1 MASQEELD
9 REQELIRLTQQR
21 AGIQENILEDVRD
34 IGNVISDQL
43 KNLQFERQ
51 ERAEIR
57 SLVREVNKTA
67 SENYN
72 TTIKELGSQK
82 QLAKLAK
89 DRNNLSTQLISLQNL
104 QQKFAQGTTEEEK
117 NMSFALKE
125 QIIFT
130 QNLINNLSQIES
142 QSKAIANNFSV
153 KTFDGLS
160 RIVKD
165 IPVLRQ
171 FSTPFESAAN
181 ASRLVVAENA
191 KILSTGK
198 GLTANKIKE
207 LGLEKELGGLT
218 GTAAAQKAK
227 SLGLDQK
234 AVGTQEAL
242 RAGAKELSGTLSKMA
257 SAAILGSI
265 VNSFLQLNKAQVDF
279 QRNIGASVNR
289 LDTLNDS
296 LISSVDYIQQANS
309 LVEQFGFN
317 ANVAFS
323 SINTQEAAELTQLMG
338 LAAEEANQLAYYSQA
353 NGDNLKDNAAQAYK
367 NVSPLLSQRKVLQE
381 ISKVSPSIAMS
392 FGGSAE
398 ELAKAASNARL
409 LGLNLSQVDKIADG
423 LLEIEQS
430 LRSEFEAEVITG
442 KQLNL
447 ERARFFALTNDIDG
461 LTKEIANNQEVL
473 NSFATGTR
481 IEQQAIADSLGL
493 SRDEISKMLF
503 DQQILNKL
511 SVEEAA
517 LKSGMSIEDAKRL
530 TLQESINK
538 SIAKFTEALALPM
551 EFMASL
557 VDNAGI
563 LYGIMSAIGVI
574 TAVNFTKSLGSALVS
589 MAAMIPK
596 ALTLLGIESGRAV
609 AAITSASAM
618 TLGLGAIGIIA
629 AAAAAVAG
637 FKALTSDA
645 QNVQD
650 GIAPSSKGPFTITD
664 SFGAT
669 AVTAKGD
676 SVVVSPNIQR
686 EVGINPILPQQPSPE
701 LKESILNNNPITKN
715 TTINNTNNR
724 NSSQT
729 TSVAIDYD
737 KLADAIAKGA
747 ELGTSKAKLN
757 VDLDGN
763 RISNELQ
770 TPMSMNTRRYGI

>member
-21 AGIQENILEDVRD
+21 AGIQEDILEDVRD

-43 KNLQFERQ
+43 KNLKFERQ
-51 ERAEIR
+51 ERTEIR

-72 TTIKELGSQK
+72 TTLKDLGSQK
-82 QLAKLAK
+82 QLAKIAK
-89 DRNNLSTQLISLQNL
+89 DRNNLATQLISLQNL
-104 QQKFAQGTTEEEK
+104 QQKFAQGTTKEEK
-117 NMSFALKE
+117 DMAFALKE

-130 QNLINNLSQIES
+130 QNLINNLAQIES

-171 FSTPFESAAN
+171 FSTPFEAAAN
-181 ASRLVVAENA
+181 ASRLVVAENS
-191 KILSTGK
+191 KLLSTGK

-207 LGLEKELGGLT
+207 LGLEKELEGLT
-218 GTAAAQKAK
+218 GTSAAAKAK
-227 SLGLDQK
+227 SLGYDAESLGNQK
-234 AVGTQEAL
+234 AL
-242 RAGAKELSGTLSKMA
+242 NAGAKELSGTFSKMA

-338 LAAEEANQLAYYSQA
+338 LAGEEANQLAYYSQA
-353 NGDNLKDNAAQAYK
+353 NGESLKDNAAQAYK
-367 NVSPLLSQRKVLQE
+367 NISPLLSQRKVLQE
-381 ISKVSPSIAMS
+381 ISKVAPSIAMS

-409 LGLNLSQVDKIADG
+409 LGLNLSQVDKIAEG
-423 LLEIEQS
+423 LLEIESS

-530 TLQESINK
+530 TTQESINK
-538 SIAKFTEALALPM
+538 SIAKMTEALALPLEM
-551 EFMASL
+551 LASL
-557 VDNAGI
+557 VDNSFI
-563 LYGIMSAIGVI
+563 LYTTLGSIAAIQGTKMV
-574 TAVNFTKSLGSALVS
+574 AGLAKSLMGMKMFNVESAKGL
-589 MAAMIPK
+589 
-596 ALTLLGIESGRAV
+596 ALAV
-609 AAITSASAM
+609 
-618 TLGLGAIGIIA
+618 GKA
-629 AAAAAVAG
+629 AAFAAANPFTALAGLAVAG
-637 FKALTSDA
+637 TVAAGLYSLTKSK
-645 QNVQD
+645 QEVQD
-650 GIAPSSKGPFTITD
+650 GIAPASNGPFTITD
-664 SFGAT
+664 SYGAT
-669 AVTAKGD
+669 AITAKGD
-676 SVVVSPNIQR
+676 SLAVSPNIRR
-686 EVGINPILPQQPSPE
+686 EEN
-701 LKESILNNNPITKN
+701 N
-715 TTINNTNNR
+715 TTINNTSNR
-724 NSSQT
+724 NAPANVTVTLSKEDIKS
-729 TSVAIDYD
+729 I
-737 KLADAIAKGA
+737 ADAVKDGA
-747 ELGTSKAKLN
+747 SKANIN
-757 VDLDGN
+757 VNLDGN
-763 RISNELQ
+763 RLANALQ
-770 TPMSMNTRRYGI
+770 TPLAMNTRKYPN